1 VNAILVAPG
10 REVNLCSTQPK
21 VQIGDCRSESDGRQ
35 PLKTASCDI
44 ASKLNT
50 FPDLRRHPDVLWYYF
65 DEMSSFW
72 LDSCAN
78 TDKGEIVF
86 PVSRPSNASILQPAA
101 AVRKGADSIEIRW
114 NQSTDG
120 LPVTVFRGD
129 SPDKISADRPL
140 AQVQRGSSVLL
151 SGLETDRPHFF
162 KLVTAGGHELIIG
175 ERRLAVE
182 GAPNLRDLGGY
193 ETKDGRWV
201 QWGKI
206 FRSSNLGRLTD
217 KGLDLVKRLDI
228 KLVCDFRTEAEALK
242 LPNRFPD
249 STDVAYLHLPIQ
261 HGDFEPTAVFER
273 IREGDFEWIS
283 EEFMIQGYIESIDRF
298 PHVWAVLF
306 DRLSDSDNRPLLF
319 HCTGG
324 KDRTG
329 TATALILSALGVPE
343 ETVIADF
350 ALSDGFNAEARQK
363 IYSYL
368 KPLGVD
374 LLKVAPYF
382 TAPANRL
389 RALLKY
395 IRDHYGSPEKYLLK
409 EVGLT
414 NRMMRRLRQELL
426 E

>member
-1 VNAILVAPG
+1 
-10 REVNLCSTQPK
+10 
-21 VQIGDCRSESDGRQ
+21 
-35 PLKTASCDI
+35 
-44 ASKLNT
+44 
-50 FPDLRRHPDVLWYYF
+50 
-65 DEMSSFW
+65 MSSFW